1 MTEHDSKPGPR
12 PFPVPAGKAG
22 FRPFSPWDDSTDTGS
37 GATHAAVAE
46 GKLATGSKLSAK
58 VAGPADLDTIANL
71 EAACF
76 GAADGV
82 FSPRQLLALL
92 NNPNGYWLI
101 SLDGRAMA
109 CWLKVNNGRA
119 HWARLYSLAVH
130 PAMRGRGWG
139 KYLIESGFVWMR
151 TQGLTACR
159 AEVKADNLAAR
170 KLYADCGFQEDGVLR
185 DYYAP
190 GVDGVRLSRSI
201 I

>member
-12 PFPVPAGKAG
+12 PFPAPTGKSE
-22 FRPFSPWDDSTDTGS
+22 FKPFSLWNDCMDAEGR
-37 GATHAAVAE
+37 ATHGAVAA
-46 GKLATGSKLSAK
+46 GKLAIGSKLSLR

-92 NNPNGYWLI
+92 SNPNSYWLI
-101 SLDGRAMA
+101 SLDGRSVA
-109 CWLKVNNGRA
+109 CWLKVSNGRA
-119 HWARLYSLAVH
+119 RWARLYSLAVH

-159 AEVKADNLAAR
+159 AEVKAGNLAAR
-170 KLYADCGFQEDGVLR
+170 KLYADCGFQEGGVLR

-190 GVDGVRLSRSI
+190 GMDGVRLARTI